1 MNSCWVSGVGLD
13 FCFSQLLV
21 AVGHG
26 SAVVKIRNVCRD
38 FSSGTGAPRGHSG
51 GLMHVCVC
59 WAPSAYVL
67 GYIERVFISNGGL
80 ARSKEAI

>member
-1 MNSCWVSGVGLD
+1 
-13 FCFSQLLV
+13 
-21 AVGHG
+21 
-26 SAVVKIRNVCRD
+26 
-38 FSSGTGAPRGHSG
+38 
-51 GLMHVCVC
+51 MHVCVC